1 MLKSQHLSLQTVDA
15 IPAPQMLAQPGSAKA
30 NAATSRMD
38 FDAVCR
44 SLFPPEVQPGAGW
57 PLTVSPLLLGSKS

>member
-1 MLKSQHLSLQTVDA
+1 VLVHGCTDYHWLKHDCSLQTVDA
-15 IPAPQMLAQPGSAKA
+15 IPAGPTAAQMLAQPPSAKA

-44 SLFPPEVQPGAGW
+44 TLF
-57 PLTVSPLLLGSKS
+57 